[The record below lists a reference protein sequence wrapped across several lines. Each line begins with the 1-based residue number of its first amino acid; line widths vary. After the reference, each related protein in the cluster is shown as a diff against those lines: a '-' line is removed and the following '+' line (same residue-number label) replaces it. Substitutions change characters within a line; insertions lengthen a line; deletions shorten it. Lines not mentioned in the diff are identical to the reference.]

1 MHLKSLVLVHRT
13 VRGTTLYCLETV
25 LKLAGCSP
33 ISRLLKVRVASAKYF
48 FTFDLDTTYLLFNS
62 YCSSGTF

>member
-1 MHLKSLVLVHRT
+1 MHLKSPVLVYRT
-13 VRGTTLYCLETV
+13 VRGTTPYCLETV

-48 FTFDLDTTYLLFNS
+48 FRFDLDTTYLLFNS